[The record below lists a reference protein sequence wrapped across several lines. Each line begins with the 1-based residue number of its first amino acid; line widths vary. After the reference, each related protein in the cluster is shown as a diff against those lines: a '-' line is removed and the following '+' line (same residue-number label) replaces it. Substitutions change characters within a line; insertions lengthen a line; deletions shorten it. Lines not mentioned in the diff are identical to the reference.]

1 MTALTRR
8 RFIRIAVGGAAIAAL
23 AGLPAARASVPL
35 SRWKGVVLGAEA
47 EMVLPGADAGR
58 LVALTL
64 AEVGRLERIFS
75 LYRDDSALVRLNR
88 QGVLEAPPIE
98 LVELL
103 SRARAVSAASGGAF
117 DVTVQPLWEAYAAHF
132 SRPQADP
139 AGPPH
144 AVLAD
149 ALGRVDW
156 RAMEVDAAR
165 IRFAKPGMAITLN
178 GIAQG
183 YITDRVAER
192 FRTEGF
198 GNILLSLGETRA
210 LGAHPDGRPWQ
221 VATGDGE
228 GAIPLVDGAIAVSA
242 ADGSPFT
249 PEVAANHLF
258 DPHSGR
264 PAGTYAWISVEA
276 PTATEADAWSTAF
289 SLMPEARIRE
299 ALPGTAI
306 RRVRLK
312 KQGKGAIITL

>member
-1 MTALTRR
+1 MTILTRR
-8 RFIRIAVGGAAIAAL
+8 RFIRIAVGGAAVATL

-47 EMVLPGADAGR
+47 EMVLPAADAGR
-58 LVALTL
+58 LIALTL

-75 LYRDDSALVRLNR
+75 LYRDDSALVHLNR
-88 QGVLEAPPIE
+88 QGYLEAPPIE

-103 SRARAVSAASGGAF
+103 ARAQAVSAASGGAF

-144 AVLAD
+144 TVLAD
-149 ALGRVDW
+149 ALARVDW
-156 RAMEVDAAR
+156 RAIELDAAR

-192 FRTEGF
+192 FRSEGF
-198 GNILLSLGETRA
+198 DNVLLSLGETRA
-210 LGAHPDGRPWQ
+210 LGPHPDGRAWQ
-221 VATGDGE
+221 VAAGDGG
-228 GAIPLVDGAIAVSA
+228 GAIQLVDGAIAVSA
-242 ADGSPFT
+242 ANGTPFT
-249 PEVAANHLF
+249 PEAAVNHLF
-258 DPHSGR
+258 DPRSGN
-264 PAGTYAWISVEA
+264 PAGTYGWIGVEA

-289 SLMPEARIRE
+289 SLTPLTGIR
-299 ALPGTAI
+299 ATLPRTAI
-306 RRVRLK
+306 RRVRLRER
-312 KQGKGAIITL
+312 GKGAIITI